1 MQGREE
7 GVTETE
13 SKLEQQH
20 KLFANLRFF
29 QNLVV
34 INNSNVYIMLC
45 VDCKKK
51 KNLYINISLFL
62 PFLPVHKPRI
72 AFCCHHRHDFIIDC
86 KPYLATCD

>member
-1 MQGREE
+1 MQWREE

-45 VDCKKK
+45 VDCKKTT
-51 KNLYINISLFL
+51 YILI
-62 PFLPVHKPRI
+62 
-72 AFCCHHRHDFIIDC
+72 
-86 KPYLATCD
+86 

>member
-29 QNLVV
+29 SE
-34 INNSNVYIMLC
+34 SNC
-45 VDCKKK
+45 
-51 KNLYINISLFL
+51 NQ
-62 PFLPVHKPRI
+62 
-72 AFCCHHRHDFIIDC
+72 
-86 KPYLATCD
+86 